1 MADALEADWNAR
13 LRQLDA
19 LQREHERQREA
30 DRTLLDEPARQRIVA
45 LAAETS
51 LEYGTGS
58 CLRLQE
64 RPTSGL
70 MANKKLLGRFHPA
83 PAKQA

>member
-13 LRQLDA
+13 SRQLDA

-45 LAAETS
+45 LAADFPRVWCFS
-51 LEYGTGS
+51 SHWFMLAAPRAAYKRPYG
-58 CLRLQE
+58 
-64 RPTSGL
+64 
-70 MANKKLLGRFHPA
+70 K
-83 PAKQA
+83 